1 MLHFYDQST
10 DSIETQCLR
19 LAPAL
24 AITRANIPCLV
35 WAEDAL
41 SFVYFVPTSLFALQ
55 LLVPDEDL
63 EKAALTI
70 TSSLPYERIY
80 GAAPGWLEM
89 RMVDPAQPSCFPNS
103 IYLRTTKLPHL
114 RHEDD
119 PEEIYLHPQSFFSV
133 DIRQHDRSV
142 SLSTLPKEYADI
154 RFPTRAA
161 FLDALFD
168 TLLDPPSG
176 LRVLRLTLK
185 LDVYISYIAI
195 YTLRKYPV
203 LSDGELEPEHAA
215 VRDSLREEHRRI
227 FEARMN
233 PGGRLGWWAAVQL
246 RRDLLK
252 NTSRFAAAQRP
263 LPLNTMRHMSIM
275 EKTASSK
282 LEASKSF
289 HTSAV
294 QSHRR
299 VPFVHLKRPLSRGV
313 ERGVQHIARYFIR

>member
-70 TSSLPYERIY
+70 TSTLPYERIY

-89 RMVDPAQPSCFPNS
+89 RMFDPAQPSCFPNS

-119 PEEIYLHPQSFFSV
+119 PVDIYLHPQSFFSF

-142 SLSTLPKEYADI
+142 SLSTLPKQHADI

-168 TLLDPPSG
+168 TLLDPPTG
-176 LRVLRLTLK
+176 LRVMTLTLK
-185 LDVYISYIAI
+185 LDVYIGYIAT
-195 YTLRKYPV
+195 YTLRNHRI
-203 LSDGELEPEHAA
+203 LADGKLEPEHAA
-215 VRDSLREEHRRI
+215 VRDSLREEHRPI
-227 FEARMN
+227 FEARMK
-233 PGGRLGWWAAVQL
+233 PGRRSDWLSEVQL
-246 RRDLLK
+246 RRDVLK
-252 NTSRFAAAQRP
+252 NTSRFMAAQRP
-263 LPLNTMRHMSIM
+263 LPLDTVKHRSLRKQI
-275 EKTASSK
+275 ASSK
-282 LEASKSF
+282 LGVSKSF

-294 QSHRR
+294 SHRR
-299 VPFVHLKRPLSRGV
+299 VPSVHLKRPLTRGV
-313 ERGVQHIARYFIR
+313 ERSMHHIARYFIR